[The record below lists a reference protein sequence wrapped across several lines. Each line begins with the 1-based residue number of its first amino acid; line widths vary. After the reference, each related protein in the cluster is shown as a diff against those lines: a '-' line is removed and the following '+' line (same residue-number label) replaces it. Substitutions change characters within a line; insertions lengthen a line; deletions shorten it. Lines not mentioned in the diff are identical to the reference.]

1 MAIIELL
8 WTIEKYSEKFNLAD
22 NCKCLI
28 SKTYPKVIKYAIFS
42 SAKFISTSV
51 KEYYVHSE

>member
-28 SKTYPKVIKYAIFS
+28 SKTYPKVIKYATFS

-51 KEYYVHSE
+51 KE